1 MSDLAATNCGGCN
14 GCGDCGSNNCIWLII
29 LLLLFD
35 NNGCGCNNSCGGCGG
50 CGNNNSA
57 FFSYVEAAVTAAMH

>member
-14 GCGDCGSNNCIWLII
+14 GCGDCGCGNNIIWLII

-35 NNGCGCNNSCGGCGG
+35 GNGCGCNNGCG
-50 CGNNNSA
+50 CGNNNCIWLICLYA
-57 FFSYVEAAVTAAMH
+57 YVAAMAVMH

>member
-35 NNGCGCNNSCGGCGG
+35 NNGCGCNRSEERRVGKECR
-50 CGNNNSA
+50 SRW
-57 FFSYVEAAVTAAMH
+57 SPYH

>member
-35 NNGCGCNNSCGGCGG
+35 NNGCGCNNGCGG
-50 CGNNNSA
+50 LSVSS
-57 FFSYVEAAVTAAMH
+57 SYVVDVATVATP